1 MHPAPEIHSPATPAP
16 WHQQGMLTLAARE
29 FGGAGKPPLV
39 LLHGLLGSSRN
50 WLTAGAALAEYHE
63 VVALDA
69 RNHGRSPHDPEMS
82 YPAMAAD
89 LISWLDARG
98 WERVGLLGHSMGG
111 KVAMLAAC
119 RHPERFT
126 ALTLVDIA
134 PRTYFWAAHRANFT
148 ALQELDLRDLRSRA
162 EAELRLEGRVPDAFL
177 RKFLLTNLEAR
188 PEGGWRWAVNL
199 PVLAAAVPALEANPL
214 EAGDRYPGPVRVI
227 VGGRSAYV
235 QPEDHSV
242 LRTHFPAVE
251 IVTLKD
257 SGHNPHL
264 DDRVG
269 FVAAVLR

>member
-1 MHPAPEIHSPATPAP
+1 
-16 WHQQGMLTLAARE
+16 MLTLAARE
-29 FGGAGKPPLV
+29 LGGGGKPPLV

-50 WLTAGAALAEYHE
+50 WLTAGAALAERHE

-69 RNHGRSPHDPEMS
+69 RNHGRSPHDAEMS

-89 LISWLDARG
+89 LLRWLDRRG
-98 WERVGLLGHSMGG
+98 WDRAALLGHSMGG

-134 PRTYFWAAHRANFT
+134 PRTYFWAAHRANFA

-177 RKFLLTNLEAR
+177 RKFLLTNLEAT

-199 PVLAAAVPALEANPL
+199 PVLAAAIPALEANPL
-214 EAGDRYPGPVRVI
+214 EPEDRYPGPVRVI
-227 VGGRSAYV
+227 VGGRSTYV
-235 QPEDHSV
+235 QPEDHAV

-251 IVTLKD
+251 IVTLPAC
-257 SGHNPHL
+257 GHNPHL
-264 DDRVG
+264 DDRPG